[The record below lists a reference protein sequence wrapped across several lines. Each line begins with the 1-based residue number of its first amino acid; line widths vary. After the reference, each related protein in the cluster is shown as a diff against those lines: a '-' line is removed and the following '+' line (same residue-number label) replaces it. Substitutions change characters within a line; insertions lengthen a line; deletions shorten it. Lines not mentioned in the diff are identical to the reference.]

1 MPNITH
7 LPRRLLRWTLL
18 NVAIGA
24 VLFTIAGTWRDPWLW
39 AYMAF
44 VAAASLYPTLRLDDD
59 LARERFR
66 PPDQG
71 ADARPLRV
79 IRLIA
84 LAHLIIGA
92 LDGGRWHLTPVP
104 DSLRVLGFVGLA
116 ASVLLMFRAML
127 TNRFFSAVV
136 RIQRDRGHTVV
147 DHGVYGVIRHPG
159 YAGMIPSMAFSALAL
174 GSWIAFA
181 LSLVYSGLMLR
192 RVIFE
197 DAFLRANLDGYA
209 EYATRVR
216 FRLIPGVW

>member
-1 MPNITH
+1 MSNINH
-7 LPRRLLRWTLL
+7 IPKRLLRWALL
-18 NVAIGA
+18 NAIIA
-24 VLFTIAGTWRDPWLW
+24 VLLFAIAGKRYDPWLW
-39 AYMAF
+39 TYMA
-44 VAAASLYPTLRLDDD
+44 VVLAVSLYPTLRLDDD

-71 ADARPLRV
+71 ADARPLRA

-84 LAHLIIGA
+84 LAHLVIGA

-104 DSLRVLGFVGLA
+104 DSLRLLGLIGMA
-116 ASVLLMFRAML
+116 ASVMLVLQAML

-136 RIQRDRGHTVV
+136 RIQHDRGHTVV
-147 DHGVYGVIRHPG
+147 DHGLYAVIRHPG
-159 YAGMIPSMAFSALAL
+159 YAGMIPSMPFSALAL

-181 LSLVYSGLMLR
+181 LSLVYSALMLR

-209 EYATRVR
+209 DYAARVR